1 MKDQDCPYCNL
12 ALKAGE
18 LFCSRHS
25 SNMRDLSS
33 GIFFIRQK
41 FLEECDWHVTRLSL
55 NFNLDN
61 SQTYHAGS
69 RQYVI
74 NPSRYLLINEGQSF
88 KTSLSQSVE
97 NRMLTIAFKVGLPE
111 SMYQSLSSSTENMLA
126 DPFAVTERIDFFE
139 GVHEL
144 TDKINVHINDLLNT
158 SPIGEN
164 LQEKLNVILEEIIA
178 KQFKLNRH
186 ALTLQKVKATTR
198 IEIFRRLRWSM
209 EFLQDNFTNDIA
221 VEDLAK
227 EACLSTYHFKR
238 LFKEVYGEAPWQMI
252 RRMRLAKSVQLLTIG
267 LSVKEV
273 CKAVGWTDASSFV
286 RLFRTQMNI
295 TPRQFGFDKSA
306 DV

>member
-1 MKDQDCPYCNL
+1 MKGQDCPYCSL

-33 GIFFIRQK
+33 GVFFIQQK
-41 FLEECDWHVTRLSL
+41 YLEECDWHVTRLSL
-55 NFNLDN
+55 NFNLDS

-69 RQYVI
+69 RQYTI

-88 KTSLSQSVE
+88 KTSLSQNVE
-97 NRMLTIAFKVGLPE
+97 NRMLTVAFKVGLPE
-111 SMYQSLSSSTENMLA
+111 SIYRLLSSSSENMLA
-126 DPFAVTERIDFFE
+126 DPFTVTERIDFFE

-144 TDKINVHINDLLNT
+144 TDKVNLHINELLIARPT
-158 SPIGEN
+158 GEN
-164 LQEKLNVILEEIIA
+164 LQEKLNLILEEIIA
-178 KQFKLNRH
+178 EQFKLNRH
-186 ALTLQKVKATTR
+186 ALSLQKVKPTTR

-221 VEDLAK
+221 VDDLAK
-227 EACLSTYHFKR
+227 QACLSTYHFKR
-238 LFKEVYGEAPWQMI
+238 LFKEIYGEAPWQMI
-252 RRMRLAKSVQLLTIG
+252 RRMRLAKSVTLLTKG

-286 RLFRTQMNI
+286 RLFRTQMKI
-295 TPRQFGFDKSA
+295 TPHQFRFDKSLHT
-306 DV
+306 